1 MRTRALTPAVREVV
15 RGILQATDT
24 ADARVL
30 LGQLMV
36 AQESFFDDGVEGFST
51 TVEFQVSDDVVR
63 VVPHHQTYPVRA
75 DYQAPDG
82 TLLQIS
88 LQLLE
93 GKLSHLAI
101 DFADETH
108 YEDESAID
116 VVEELIDQWPAPA
129 NLRYLREGP
138 DGRPFPLT

>member
-1 MRTRALTPAVREVV
+1 MVGYVVDRAGARTDAQAPEVGEKSVRTRALTPAVREVV

-63 VVPHHQTYPVRA
+63 VVPNHVCIVVHRNDVGHGFRGETVERSWPVDARGRGA
-75 DYQAPDG
+75 MP
-82 TLLQIS
+82 T
-88 LQLLE
+88 
-93 GKLSHLAI
+93 
-101 DFADETH
+101 
-108 YEDESAID
+108 
-116 VVEELIDQWPAPA
+116 VV
-129 NLRYLREGP
+129 
-138 DGRPFPLT
+138 